1 MTNFIKK
8 IIDIRILVIF
18 TMLMITLLAGF
29 FTTNLRIVID
39 PMAILPA
46 SHPFVAS
53 KLQLENI
60 FSEHYSF
67 VVAIEPKSGNPLDP
81 VVLQKIQRI
90 TSELKKDSGLVKS
103 TLLSVASQN
112 AKAILDNGGESFEV
126 RPLHTVLN
134 QPEKLRAWLDSNP
147 IYRNAIVSPDY
158 KALTVLAQFKPDPQG
173 YGAILKRIQP
183 IVDKERD
190 DSMNIYLSGHVNFL
204 GQIELYSERMVILV
218 PIAIVLIALLLF
230 SAFGSLQGLLLPL
243 LTANL
248 ALIWVLGI
256 MGASGIPLDVFN
268 ATTPIL
274 ILAIAAGHAVQML
287 KRYYEE
293 YERLRLETDLT
304 PKEANELAVI
314 NSVSKVGKYM
324 IAASVIAAMGF
335 LSLTIFEIK
344 TVKIFGIFTG
354 LGILSALLIE
364 LTFMPALRSWLKPPV
379 LKPKK
384 HSRSLWNFIINFI
397 AKNAPTKRFAIFW
410 IVAIAVVMVG
420 IGQVKIE
427 NSNKA
432 NFAEWTTVRQD
443 DAFINQQLG
452 GTQTFYIMIDTGQV
466 DGVKNPAVLNAM
478 ATLQKRLIGMDGV
491 GKTVSLVNF
500 ITRMH
505 QVMRGTDSK
514 DLPETAETVGQ
525 YLLLYSMSGDPDDLK
540 SYVDFN
546 YQRANMKVFVKK
558 DDSAFIMNLV
568 EQTQAIAKELFPQGV
583 TLQFGGGVAEA
594 AALNEVLVHDK
605 LLNIAQIIGVVFIA
619 SSLLFRS
626 VLAGFL
632 VLLPLVMTVI
642 FNFGLLG
649 WLDIPLNIPTSLIS
663 AMAVGIG
670 ADYAIYLISRYR
682 EEYQRDPKT
691 ALTNTLNSA
700 GKACLYVASA
710 VAIGYGVLALS
721 FGFKVHQWLALLIA
735 CAMFISVFAALT
747 LIPAILQRFQ
757 PNFIKRI

>member
-1 MTNFIKK
+1 
-8 IIDIRILVIF
+8 
-18 TMLMITLLAGF
+18 
-29 FTTNLRIVID
+29 
-39 PMAILPA
+39 
-46 SHPFVAS
+46 
-53 KLQLENI
+53 
-60 FSEHYSF
+60 
-67 VVAIEPKSGNPLDP
+67 
-81 VVLQKIQRI
+81 
-90 TSELKKDSGLVKS
+90 
-103 TLLSVASQN
+103 
-112 AKAILDNGGESFEV
+112 
-126 RPLHTVLN
+126 
-134 QPEKLRAWLDSNP
+134 
-147 IYRNAIVSPDY
+147 
-158 KALTVLAQFKPDPQG
+158 
-173 YGAILKRIQP
+173 
-183 IVDKERD
+183 
-190 DSMNIYLSGHVNFL
+190 
-204 GQIELYSERMVILV
+204 
-218 PIAIVLIALLLF
+218 
-230 SAFGSLQGLLLPL
+230 
-243 LTANL
+243 
-248 ALIWVLGI
+248 

-293 YERLRLETDLT
+293 YERLRIETRLS
-304 PKEANELAVI
+304 PQEANELAVI

-324 IAASVIAAMGF
+324 IAASVIAALGF

-344 TVKIFGIFTG
+344 TVKIFGVFTG

-364 LTFMPALRSWLKPPV
+364 LTFMPALRSMLKPPV
-379 LKPKK
+379 IKPKK
-384 HSRSLWNFIINFI
+384 QSYSLWNVIINFI
-397 AKNAPTKRFAIFW
+397 VKHAPTQRFALFW
-410 IVAIAVVMVG
+410 LVALITVAMG

-443 DAFINQQLG
+443 DAFINEHLG
-452 GTQTFYIMIDTGQV
+452 GTQTFYIMLDTGHA
-466 DGVKNPAVLNAM
+466 DGVKNPEVLNAM
-478 ATLQKRLIGMDGV
+478 ATLQKRLIAIEGV

-514 DLPETAETVGQ
+514 ELTDATDETVGQ

-540 SYVDFN
+540 SYVDFT
-546 YQRANMKVFVKK
+546 YQRANIKVFVKK

-568 EQTQAIAKELFPQGV
+568 HEAQTIAKEVLPEGV

-594 AALNEVLVHDK
+594 AALNEALVHDK

-619 SSLLFRS
+619 ASLLFRS
-626 VLAGFL
+626 VIAGFL

-649 WLDIPLNIPTSLIS
+649 WLGIPLNIPTSLIS

-682 EEYQRDPKT
+682 EEFQRNKNT
-691 ALTNTLNSA
+691 ALTNTLQSA

-710 VAIGYGVLALS
+710 VAMGYGVLALS
-721 FGFKVHQWLALLIA
+721 LGFKVHQWLALLIA
-735 CAMFISVFAALT
+735 CAMLISVLAALT

-757 PNFIKRI
+757 PNFIKRL